1 MNDLVVA
8 GLSASGILKL
18 GFIVVFAI
26 YVIFALVV
34 VRQVTL
40 MEETLNIGFDKIIKG
55 IALAHLA
62 FIVTL
67 FLLSFMIL

>member
-40 MEETLNIGFDKIIKG
+40 MEETLNIGFDKFIKG